1 MRIFISHSYKDS
13 EFAAL
18 LITVLIKNKIEVIQ
32 IDQDLKIGDN
42 IAENIDQAIRES
54 DAYIV
59 ILSKSYGESKWSD
72 LELLMIYDQSF
83 GRKNGKRIFSILLEK
98 TSKIPSLIRDL
109 AYADLT
115 DKNKRRKELEK
126 FVVNFKDQLN
136 SDETTDYRTVGNLLK
151 EKQELLKL
159 QELDYQL
166 QKNKQLRIRKVFQWS
181 FLMVLV
187 ISTLTSLLFLTKGF
201 DFTNTLD
208 DYKVEFQSVI
218 FYFLGFLTAII
229 PSLYIAIKSKNQRN
243 GR

>member
-1 MRIFISHSYKDS
+1 LRIFISYSYKDS

-18 LITVLIKNKIEVIQ
+18 LKKVLLKNSIEVIQ
-32 IDQDLKIGDN
+32 IDQEPKIGDN
-42 IAENIDQAIRES
+42 IAANIDNAIRES
-54 DAYIV
+54 DAYII
-59 ILSKSYGESKWSD
+59 ILSKSYIDSKWSD
-72 LELLMIYDQSF
+72 LELMMIYDQSF
-83 GRKNGKRIFSILLEK
+83 GRKNGKRIFPILLEK

-115 DKNKRRKELEK
+115 DRHNRIEDIEN
-126 FVVNFKDQLN
+126 FVIKLINQLN
-136 SDETTDYRTVGNLLK
+136 SEETTDYRTLRNLLR
-151 EKQELLKL
+151 EKQELLKI

-187 ISTLTSLLFLTKGF
+187 MSILTSLLFLTKGF
-201 DFTNTLD
+201 DVKNTLD

-229 PSLYIAIKSKNQRN
+229 PSLYIAIKYKNKQN